1 MKYLKL
7 VRYQNL
13 LLLALM
19 QIIFRFG
26 FFKLQ
31 NIEIALTDPQYLLL
45 VLATVCIAAA
55 GYVINN
61 IFDQETDRENK
72 PDQLLVGKV
81 VTETTAY
88 NIYVVLNIV
97 GVGLGFYLSNGIG
110 KPGFSAL
117 FVVIAATLYLY
128 ASTFKRSLLV
138 GNVIIA
144 LMLSIS
150 ILIIGVYDLY
160 PILTLQNRQILAVVF
175 QILIDYAIFAFI
187 INLLREIVK
196 DLEDV
201 NGDYNQGM
209 NTLPIVLGVNRTSK
223 IVFFASF
230 LPLVLSAWYIYT
242 YIFHLTYAVIYA
254 ISFIV
259 APLIYF
265 TIKMSSAKSKKDFS
279 HLSFILKL
287 VLFFGILSILVI
299 SLNLKTLAYQ

>member
-72 PDQLLVGKV
+72 PDQLLVGKAV
-81 VTETTAY
+81 KETTAY
-88 NIYVVLNIV
+88 NIYVALNIV

-128 ASTFKRSLLV
+128 ASTFKRSLLA
-138 GNVIIA
+138 GNIIVA

-265 TIKMSSAKSKKDFS
+265 TIKMNSAKSKKDFS

>member
-1 MKYLKL
+1 M
-7 VRYQNL
+7 
-13 LLLALM
+13 
-19 QIIFRFG
+19 
-26 FFKLQ
+26 Q

-72 PDQLLVGKV
+72 PDQLLVG
-81 VTETTAY
+81 TAISETTAY
-88 NIYVVLNIV
+88 NIYAALNIV

-138 GNVIIA
+138 GNIIVA
-144 LMLSIS
+144 LLLSIS

-223 IVFFASF
+223 IVFFAGF
-230 LPLVLSAWYIYT
+230 LPLILSCWYIYT
-242 YIFHLTYAVIYA
+242 YIFHLTYAVIY
-254 ISFIV
+254 SLLLIV
-259 APLIYF
+259 APLLYF
-265 TIKMSSAKSKKDFS
+265 TIKMNSAKSKKDFS

-287 VLFFGILSILVI
+287 VLFFGILSIFVI